1 MAPVPARRDRTDIT
15 GSDDYR
21 ALRDAIINAASQA
34 RERASRAVNSEL
46 VLLYW
51 RIGTSILAE
60 QQRHDWGDDVV
71 GALAQDLKT
80 RGGLERGFSRR
91 NLFYMR
97 RFAALWR
104 DEQKVQT
111 LSAQIGWSH
120 HQILLDAFA
129 DEPSLYEWYADRA
142 VQNRWSVRELR
153 GQIDLKLHLRVGAAT
168 SNYPAALG
176 EADGRAA
183 LAVTKDPYVLDFIS
197 LTEEAKER
205 QLEDALVAEI
215 PKFLRELG
223 VGFAYYGRQ
232 HPLIIDGREFF
243 LDLVFYHHSLRRF
256 VVIDLKIG
264 EFEAEFAGKMGLYL
278 NAVDAQMRVGDDK
291 ESIGLILCTSHNKTV
306 AKFALH
312 RSGAPI
318 AVANWQTDPTL
329 DVTDDLPADVS
340 ADLAGLPEARDELTE
355 HVQRTAELV
364 ESSLNVDDDTFDG
377 EVIGES

>member
-21 ALRDAIINAASQA
+21 ALRDAIIDAASQA

-71 GALAQDLKT
+71 GSLARDLKAH
-80 RGGLERGFSRR
+80 GGLGRGFSRR

-104 DEQKVQT
+104 DEEKVQ
-111 LSAQIGWSH
+111 SVIAQIGWT
-120 HQILLDAFA
+120 HQIQLLDAFA
-129 DEPSLYEWYADRA
+129 EDADVYAWYIA
-142 VQNRWSVRELR
+142 QTLEHRWTVRELKGR
-153 GQIDLKLHLRVGAAT
+153 IDTKAHLRVGAAT
-168 SNYPAALG
+168 SNYAAALG
-176 EADGRAA
+176 PVDGASA
-183 LAVTKDPYVLDFIS
+183 LSVTKDPYVLDFIS
-197 LTEEAKER
+197 LTDDAKER

-243 LDLVFYHHSLRRF
+243 LDLVFYHHRLRRF

-291 ESIGLILCTSHNKTV
+291 ESIGIILCTSHNKTV

-318 AVANWQTDPTL
+318 AVANWQTDPSL
-329 DVTDDLPADVS
+329 DVTDELPPDRS
-340 ADLAGLPEARDELTE
+340 ADLAGLPEARDGLTE
-355 HVQRTAELV
+355 HVQRTAEMV
-364 ESSLNVDDDTFDG
+364 EAVLNAEEILDAEAVEDA
-377 EVIGES
+377 